1 MSPYDTNLDKNGANH
16 IPLTPLSFLER
27 AKDVYPDYEA
37 IVYEDRKYTWSEV
50 YQKSD

>member
-37 IVYEDRKYTWSEV
+37 IVYEDENTLGVKFTKE
-50 YQKSD
+50 